1 MLFRSLDQPTS
12 GVVAFARSR
21 AAWSE
26 ARREFKAARVAKHYL
41 AVCDRVS
48 DRWPPELPADG
59 LRGWIETAAPL
70 TDFADRLAPLLG
82 DRPEQPLVCVRIR
95 AAIGR
100 DGLERSAVRLDG
112 RRASTVVQPLAS
124 HGDRWL
130 VRLLLE
136 TGCRHQARVHL
147 AWIGLPIVGDR
158 VYGRPT
164 SDSDRAAIRLHAF
177 AIDLSVVSPD
187 EAPVFAPPAP
197 DFWSANSSTPW

>member
-1 MLFRSLDQPTS
+1 
-12 GVVAFARSR
+12 
-21 AAWSE
+21 
-26 ARREFKAARVAKHYL
+26 
-41 AVCDRVS
+41 
-48 DRWPPELPADG
+48 LPADG

-82 DRPEQPLVCVRIR
+82 VRPEQPLACVRIR

-100 DGLERSAVRLDG
+100 DGLDRSAVRLDG

-124 HGDRWL
+124 HGDRCL

-147 AWIGLPIVGDR
+147 AWIGVPIVGDW

-164 SDSDRAAIRLHAF
+164 SDSDRVAIRLHAF
-177 AIDLSVVSPD
+177 AIDLSAVSSD
-187 EAPVFAPPAP
+187 EAPVFAPPPP
-197 DFWSANSSTPW
+197 DFWPANS

>member
-1 MLFRSLDQPTS
+1 
-12 GVVAFARSR
+12 
-21 AAWSE
+21 
-26 ARREFKAARVAKHYL
+26 
-41 AVCDRVS
+41 
-48 DRWPPELPADG
+48 
-59 LRGWIETAAPL
+59 RGWIERVDAA
-70 TDFADRLAPLLG
+70 AAAAGVSAIAEQLASLVG
-82 DRPEQPLVCVRIR
+82 ESREQALDCVRIR

-100 DGLERSAVRLDG
+100 DGQKRSAVRLDG
-112 RRASTVVQPLAS
+112 RRASTVVQPLAV
-124 HGDRWL
+124 HGRRWL

-187 EAPVFAPPAP
+187 EAPVF
-197 DFWSANSSTPW
+197 